1 MERFSPLRNGWK
13 RQREFTRAATTSAG
27 ITWLS
32 RYVYH
37 YHRLMLVDGKHS
49 APATLRLPLYR
60 EPPPHF
66 LVGYQ
71 YLVRT
76 CNDYVFESRAY
87 SRLRYTEITQPG
99 MQVVNWSVMANC
111 TYTINTG
118 SYHRFVDLDDFQNT
132 LTQIQQ
138 AVLAERVVADLALL
152 EPLRG

>member
-1 MERFSPLRNGWK
+1 
-13 RQREFTRAATTSAG
+13 
-27 ITWLS
+27 
-32 RYVYH
+32 
-37 YHRLMLVDGKHS
+37 MLEDLAPG
-49 APATLRLPLYR
+49 APATLRWPLYR

-118 SYHRFVDLDDFQNT
+118 SYHRFVDLDDFQT
-132 LTQIQQ
+132 PLLKFSKPCWQKEWSPTWPSWSLS
-138 AVLAERVVADLALL
+138 AGSALPAWPT
-152 EPLRG
+152 EEI

>member
-1 MERFSPLRNGWK
+1 MERFSPLRNIWN
-13 RQREFTRAATTSAG
+13 RVREFTRAATTSAG

-37 YHRLMLVDGKHS
+37 YHRLMLEDLAPG
-49 APATLRLPLYR
+49 APATLRWPLYR

-87 SRLRYTEITQPG
+87 SRLRYTET
-99 MQVVNWSVMANC
+99 
-111 TYTINTG
+111 
-118 SYHRFVDLDDFQNT
+118 
-132 LTQIQQ
+132 
-138 AVLAERVVADLALL
+138 
-152 EPLRG
+152 